1 MNDLMRPALY
11 GAEHKII
18 PEKKNSELTNKT
30 YEFVGPI
37 CESTD
42 RFMTAKKF
50 QKLQEKDL
58 IIIYDVGA
66 YGMSLSSNYNL
77 RLKPAE
83 ILIKGHKINLIK
95 KRQKLKDLI

>member
-1 MNDLMRPALY
+1 
-11 GAEHKII
+11 
-18 PEKKNSELTNKT
+18 
-30 YEFVGPI
+30 
-37 CESTD
+37 
-42 RFMTAKKF
+42 MTTKKF